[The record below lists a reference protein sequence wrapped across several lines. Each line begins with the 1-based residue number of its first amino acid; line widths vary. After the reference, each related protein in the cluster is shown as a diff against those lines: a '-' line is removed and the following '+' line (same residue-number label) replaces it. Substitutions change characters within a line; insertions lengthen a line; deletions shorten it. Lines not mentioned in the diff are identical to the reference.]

1 MKLYTNKISTAASPK
16 FDDFIAEFK
25 SKRNIKM
32 ASVKTAEQEEAD
44 SSGQL
49 AVEPLHQT
57 GESTTMPG
65 AGPSAK
71 NKDDGNKSS
80 AKVKTSEDDEAPDS
94 GAGTGEA
101 KLNNDPKVE
110 KEEKAGSAEVAK
122 VAEKDEDECGCGEDD
137 CKKCTATMA
146 AAIKTAGEKGMC
158 SCGKPNFICK
168 GKCKGG
174 DCDGDDDGSTKEDC
188 EKEDKE
194 SKADDKDKE
203 EKEASAVKFVKIANL
218 DEKNKSFL
226 KDYWKQLFGDDYVS
240 AIIAD
245 K

>member
-1 MKLYTNKISTAASPK
+1 MKLYTNKINTAKGKS
-16 FDDFIAEFK
+16 FDDFVADFK
-25 SKRNIKM
+25 KAKNIKT
-32 ASVKTAEQEEAD
+32 ASTKMAEQEEAD

-49 AVEPLHQT
+49 DVEPLHQT
-57 GESTTMPG
+57 GESTTMPK

-71 NKDDGNKSS
+71 KDDGEKSS

-101 KLNNDPKVE
+101 KLNNDPKAPA
-110 KEEKAGSAEVAK
+110 KEEKAGSAK
-122 VAEKDEDECGCGEDD
+122 VSKIAETDEDEECGCGKDD

-158 SCGKPNFICK
+158 NCGKPNFICR

-174 DCDGDDDGSTKEDC
+174 DGDGDDDGSTKE
-188 EKEDKE
+188 K
-194 SKADDKDKE
+194 
-203 EKEASAVKFVKIANL
+203 EKEAASVKFVKIANL
-218 DEKNKSFL
+218 DKKNKGFL
-226 KDYWKQLFGDDYVS
+226 REFWKQLFDEDYVN